1 MISTK
6 IHSTVA
12 IENHRAVKGGDVSA
26 SIDTEE
32 PDRTQRAENGAEDF
46 PEAVVD
52 RVAHAIG
59 KPRARGWI
67 HVYAA
72 VVALICGAT
81 LVSVSWATVGT
92 RAGLATLLYTF
103 TIVAM
108 FAVSGTYHRVNWHS
122 ATARKWMKRAD
133 HSMIFVFIAGSYTPF
148 ALLALPSNQGMVLFW
163 IVWAGAIA
171 GVLLKMFW
179 PSAPRWLGV
188 PLYILLGW
196 VAAWFVGP
204 IMQGAGVAALVLLI
218 VGGALYSIGGVLYA
232 LKWPD
237 PWPDTFGHHEFFHA
251 CTAVAAI
258 LHYIAMWFAVFS

>member
-1 MISTK
+1 MT
-6 IHSTVA
+6 
-12 IENHRAVKGGDVSA
+12 R
-26 SIDTEE
+26 SIDATDS
-32 PDRTQRAENGAEDF
+32 DRSRKPQGHAEDL

-52 RVAHAIG
+52 GVANFIG

-72 VVALICGAT
+72 VVAAICGAT
-81 LVSVSWATVGT
+81 LVSVSWSLQST
-92 RAGLATLLYTF
+92 RAGIATLIYTL

-108 FAVSGTYHRVNWHS
+108 FTVSGAYHRVNWKNE
-122 ATARKWMKRAD
+122 TARKWMKRLD

-148 ALLALPSNQGMVLFW
+148 ALLALPSGDGMVLFW
-163 IVWAGAIA
+163 IVWGGAIA
-171 GVLLKMFW
+171 GVLLKCFW
-179 PSAPRWLGV
+179 PSAPRWVGV

-204 IMQGAGVAALVLLI
+204 ITQGAGVAALVLLI

-237 PWPDTFGHHEFFHA
+237 PWPSVFGHHEFFHA

-258 LHYIAMWFAVFS
+258 CHYIAMWFAVF

>member
-1 MISTK
+1 MAQMNTS
-6 IHSTVA
+6 VDMA
-12 IENHRAVKGGDVSA
+12 DEAQQPPPRAY
-26 SIDTEE
+26 
-32 PDRTQRAENGAEDF
+32 AEDL
-46 PEAVVD
+46 PEAVAD
-52 RVAHAIG
+52 GVAQFLG

-67 HVYAA
+67 HVYSAIVATIAGAA
-72 VVALICGAT
+72 
-81 LVSVSWATVGT
+81 LVSVSWSVEST

-108 FAVSGTYHRVNWHS
+108 FAVSGTYHRVHWQS

-148 ALLALPSNQGMVLFW
+148 ALLALPERSGWVLFW
-163 IVWAGAIA
+163 IVWGGAIA

-179 PSAPRWLGV
+179 PSAPRWVGV
-188 PLYILLGW
+188 PLYLLLGW

-204 IMQGAGVAALVLLI
+204 IMEGAGVAALVLLI

-232 LKWPD
+232 LKWPN
-237 PWPDTFGHHEFFHA
+237 PWPTTFGHHEFFHA

-258 LHYIAMWFAVFS
+258 CHYIAMWFAVF